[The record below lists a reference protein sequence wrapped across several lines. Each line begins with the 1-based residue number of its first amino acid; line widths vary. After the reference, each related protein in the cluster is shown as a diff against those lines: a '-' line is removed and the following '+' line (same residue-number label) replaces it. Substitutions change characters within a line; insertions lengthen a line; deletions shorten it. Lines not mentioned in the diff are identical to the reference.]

1 MQYDDLKLMVE
12 TMSGGKNTVI
22 LDDMGQPSMMV
33 KIPKMTYAEMG
44 IGASDAVFP
53 AFIVG
58 EKILDAIYIS
68 KFQNIVEN
76 DRAYSLPNKDPR
88 TYVTFDQARTY
99 CKNKGAGWH
108 MLTMP
113 ERALIAWWSKKNGT
127 MPRGNNNYGKD
138 IVNAHE
144 KGHETYK
151 ADATRTGRVA
161 GGSGPA
167 SWSHDWTNDGIFD
180 LNGNVGEWCDGFKIV
195 DGVAQVMRNNNFEDL
210 ESAWLNTGV
219 NITTGM
225 TSGNRWLT
233 HRAGDIANAP
243 GQLWESLA
251 IPATTSAAGSADF
264 GTDGFWFDATGERLP
279 LIGGGWSDGSNAG
292 VFALLLSNLRSNSN
306 LTVGFRSAYAFL

>member
-22 LDDMGQPSMMV
+22 LDDLGQPSMMV

-44 IGASDAVFP
+44 LGASDAVFP

-58 EKILDAIYIS
+58 EKILDALYIS

-138 IVNAHE
+138 IINAHE
-144 KGHETYK
+144 KGYETYK

-161 GGSGPA
+161 SGSGPA

-180 LNGNVGEWCDGFKIV
+180 LNGNVWEWCDGFKIV

-225 TSGNRWLT
+225 ASGNRWLT

-264 GTDGFWFDATGERLP
+264 GTDVFHFDATGERLP
-279 LIGGGWSDGSNAG
+279 LIGGNWDYGSSAG
-292 VFALLLSNLRSNSN
+292 VFALNLSNLRSVSSN
-306 LTVGFRSAYAFL
+306 DVGFRSAFAFL

>member
-22 LDDMGQPSMMV
+22 LDDLGQPSMMV

-44 IGASDAVFP
+44 LGALDAVFP

-68 KFQNIVEN
+68 KFQNIIEN
-76 DRAYSLPNKDPR
+76 DRAYSLPNQDPK
-88 TYVTFDQARTY
+88 TYVNFDQAKTY

-108 MLTMP
+108 LITMA

-144 KGHETYK
+144 KGYETYK

-161 GGSGPA
+161 SGSGPA

-180 LNGNVGEWCDGFKIV
+180 LNGNVWEWCDGFKII

-219 NITTGM
+219 NITTGL
-225 TSGNRWLT
+225 TSGYKWLT

-264 GTDGFWFDATGERLP
+264 GTDGFWFDATGERVP
-279 LIGGGWSDGSNAG
+279 LFGGDWGNGSSAG
-292 VFALLLSNLRSNSN
+292 VFALSLSGLRSISNNS
-306 LTVGFRSAYAFL
+306 VGFRSAYAFL